1 MNSTLSFYECWLG
14 TIRGGGEPSKDTQA
28 LLAVMELFELFAF
41 RGRRDAK
48 TSPSCQVTS
57 LATW

>member
-1 MNSTLSFYECWLG
+1 MNSTLSFYECRLE

-41 RGRRDAK
+41 RGSRDAK
-48 TSPSCQVTS
+48 TSTSRQVTS
-57 LATW
+57 